1 MTPPISVGKALS
13 FVFDVTEPS
22 CSLATYRFG
31 AAVNL
36 DLDWRWRAT
45 DKPSDEVM
53 DAKLRAVH
61 FKNSWAASRSSV
73 SDKSHGKLRSTKPD
87 RCSRKASLL
96 SFFDLD
102 FLLLLGHLC
111 RFRQVDV

>member
-1 MTPPISVGKALS
+1 S
-13 FVFDVTEPS
+13 FVRQFRSVSRDQNMPIHSVLPFSSS
-22 CSLATYRFG
+22 CILATYRFG

-45 DKPSDEVM
+45 DKPSDDVM
-53 DAKLRAVH
+53 DANLRAVH

-73 SDKSHGKLRSTKPD
+73 SDKSHGKLRSTTPD

-102 FLLLLGHLC
+102 FL
-111 RFRQVDV
+111 

>member
-1 MTPPISVGKALS
+1 MPIHSVLPFS
-13 FVFDVTEPS
+13 SS
-22 CSLATYRFG
+22 CILATYRFG

-36 DLDWRWRAT
+36 DLDWRWRVT
-45 DKPSDEVM
+45 DKPSDDVM
-53 DAKLRAVH
+53 DANLRAVH
-61 FKNSWAASRSSV
+61 FKNSLELLDGSSV
-73 SDKSHGKLRSTKPD
+73 SDKSHGKLRSRTPD